1 MKIRRLEV
9 VAWVLI
15 GTATTLLAADGTWI
29 APGGGAWSD
38 TSKWQNQTVAEGSGA
53 TATFDAAGNGTV
65 NNDMTALALRGV
77 LLGAEDL
84 CADLGCART
93 RAGTEILYSRSRVV
107 LAARAASVPCFDPP
121 FTDAADD
128 EGAKSDAQFARALG
142 FTGKAAISPR
152 HVNGGGKAGAVPRGE
167 LELLHAES
175 LALPLHLRDL
185 DRDAGKEGE

>member
-53 TATFDAAGNGTV
+53 TATFDAAGSGTV

-77 LLGAEDL
+77 LLG
-84 CADLGCART
+84 G
-93 RAGTEILYSRSRVV
+93 AGYTLAGNT
-107 LAARAASVPCFDPP
+107 LALDAARLPR
-121 FTDAADD
+121 TDLHVTS
-128 EGAKSDAQFARALG
+128 GATLNLA
-142 FTGKAAISPR
+142 FTGKQYVHALF
-152 HVNGGGKAGAVPRGE
+152 VNGAPMPGGCYTAANAAWITGPGTLIVTYPPSGSI
-167 LELLHAES
+167 LF
-175 LALPLHLRDL
+175 LR
-185 DRDAGKEGE
+185 